1 MRSRNRKSFW
11 LAWKKKKKKKR
22 NRKKREDFSCH
33 WRPTVCVKVPDMLI
47 FWSTILQM
55 GFWDWEVKK
64 FECSD
69 NTFEGQ
75 GSNQTCLSMN
85 VSSLLHGPADEKRT
99 GVRWMEFCMWLTYP
113 FTVADEILLIQP
125 ALAWA
130 LMFLAP
136 DGKEIPALTELKTS
150 REISAH
156 THTHTHTHPS
166 GKEDRTQQYKAKSQ
180 ENRCS

>member
-1 MRSRNRKSFW
+1 
-11 LAWKKKKKKKR
+11 
-22 NRKKREDFSCH
+22 
-33 WRPTVCVKVPDMLI
+33 MLI

-156 THTHTHTHPS
+156 THTHTHTHTHQEKKTEHNSTRP
-166 GKEDRTQQYKAKSQ
+166 KAKRTDAPRDGSGTPFQ
-180 ENRCS
+180 VCLSLGGFLWLQVVS